1 MLSWAEGI
9 SSKGVFAVNE
19 AEAKGRTQF
28 VLNTGRSLL
37 QGVSMEGESKWSRKY
52 FDAVAII
59 EMNPSDISA
68 LGAKDRVKVY
78 NEHGAVVV
86 RVKHSNR
93 APPGQVFIPMG
104 PWANVLTDPETDA
117 TGMPRLKGIKV
128 FVEPT
133 DEPLTT
139 LADVLKLL
147 GAKQLEVYTEDLPL
161 KTGEK
166 KVVENAV
173 CSFCGDLC
181 DHLVIEVD
189 GSKIVRITGGCA
201 ISSAKLLNY
210 HRHRI
215 LKPYI
220 REQGKLV
227 EVDLDK
233 ALDEA
238 ADILV
243 SSKYPLIFGLS
254 STDTEANKYAI
265 ELAELV
271 HGVVDNTSVFCHGPT
286 TLAVQEVGTARCT
299 FGAAVNLAD
308 LVVFWGCNPLEAHPN
323 HFARIV
329 LREGRF
335 VKGRKERKVVVID
348 IRRTPTADQADLFIE
363 VEPGRDYE
371 LLTALRMA
379 IRDLDIE
386 APLVAGV
393 PREKVIE
400 LAEIMRTARYGV
412 IFFGQGLTMT
422 GAKYRNLVALIK
434 LVQELN
440 EWTKFSIV
448 PMRGHYNVTGANQ
461 VSLWITCYPYAVS
474 YARGFPK
481 MIIGVTSATDLLAH
495 GDVDSA
501 LIVASDPVAH
511 LPRKAVEHLAR
522 IPVVVIDAKWSLTSA
537 FADVIIPGAYV
548 GIECEGT
555 AYRMDD
561 VPIRLKKIVDP
572 PPGVLCD
579 SEVLRMLVDRVKAK
593 MGCGA

>member
-1 MLSWAEGI
+1 VGAAG
-9 SSKGVFAVNE
+9 
-19 AEAKGRTQF
+19 AKGRVQF
-28 VLNTGRSLL
+28 VLNTGRSLM
-37 QGVSMEGESKWSRKY
+37 QGISMEGESKWSRKY
-52 FDAVAII
+52 FDAVAIV
-59 EMNPSDISA
+59 EMNPSDASA
-68 LGAKDRVKVY
+68 LGVEDRVKIY
-78 NEHGAVVV
+78 NEHGAVIL
-86 RVKHSNR
+86 RVKRSDR
-93 APPGQVFIPMG
+93 VPAGQVFVPMG
-104 PWANVLTDPETDA
+104 PWANVLTDPNTDA
-117 TGMPRLKGIKV
+117 TGMPRLKGVEV

-147 GAKQLEVYTEDLPL
+147 GAKHLEVYMGDVPL
-161 KTGEK
+161 KTGER

-173 CSFCGDLC
+173 CPFCGELC
-181 DHLVIEVD
+181 DHLIVEVD
-189 GSKIVRITGGCA
+189 GNKILRVTGGCA
-201 ISSAKLLNY
+201 ISSAKFLNY

-233 ALDEA
+233 ALDKA

-243 SSKYPLIFGLS
+243 SSKLPLIFGLS
-254 STDTEANKYAI
+254 STDVEANKYAI
-265 ELAELV
+265 ELAELI

-286 TLAVQEVGTARCT
+286 ALAVQEVGTARCT
-299 FGAAVNLAD
+299 LGVAVNLAD
-308 LVVFWGCNPLEAHPN
+308 LVVFWGCNPLEAHAN
-323 HFARIV
+323 HFVRVV

-348 IRRTPTADQADLFIE
+348 TRRTPTADQADLFIE

-379 IRDLDIE
+379 VRDLDIE

-393 PREKVIE
+393 PREKVVE
-400 LAEIMRTARYGV
+400 LAEIMRTAKYGV
-412 IFFGQGLTMT
+412 IFFGVGLTMT
-422 GAKYRNLVALIK
+422 GAKYRNIVALIK
-434 LVQELN
+434 LAHELN

-448 PMRGHYNVTGANQ
+448 PMRGHYNVAGANQ
-461 VSLWITCYPYAVS
+461 VSLWTTGYPYAVS

-481 MIIGVTSATDLLAH
+481 MIVGVTSATDLLAN

-501 LIVASDPVAH
+501 LVIASDPVAH
-511 LPRKAVEHLAR
+511 LPRRAVEHLAK

-537 FADVIIPGAYV
+537 FADVILPGAYV
-548 GIECEGT
+548 GIECEGA

-561 VPIRLKKIVDP
+561 VPIRLKKVVDP